1 MNYGQNHGLLAQI
14 PEIAPHVSRE
24 PCKVSNINAVL
35 MENFHM
41 ITASNKN
48 QNPGIVPP
56 WLSQPV
62 QAPSRNPGIVPP
74 WLSPTP
80 VTPNGSINTSFVR
93 EPADALSPTPG
104 LAEALRS
111 R

>member
-1 MNYGQNHGLLAQI
+1 
-14 PEIAPHVSRE
+14 
-24 PCKVSNINAVL
+24 
-35 MENFHM
+35 M

-62 QAPSRNPGIVPP
+62 QAGRNPGIVPP

-80 VTPNGSINTSFVR
+80 VSPNGAIATSFVR
-93 EPADALSPTPG
+93 ESADALSPTPG